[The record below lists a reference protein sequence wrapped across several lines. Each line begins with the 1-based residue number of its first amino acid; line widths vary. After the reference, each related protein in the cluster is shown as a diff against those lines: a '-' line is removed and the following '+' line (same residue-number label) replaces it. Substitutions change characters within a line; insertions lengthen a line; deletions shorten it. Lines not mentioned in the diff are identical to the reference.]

1 MEWKT
6 LSYTQ
11 THTSFQLASYSIRLF
26 PVVYSRSWRH
36 SRDSPSDGMAAGTR
50 WPLMVYTVA
59 FMFLANGLPQAP
71 ARLAAQPCRQC
82 LVQKRVLWASHM
94 SEKLAVEGR
103 LRIDCC
109 CIGGAYP

>member
-1 MEWKT
+1 MKWKT

-11 THTSFQLASYSIRLF
+11 THTSLELASYSIRPF
-26 PVVYSRSWRH
+26 PVVYSRSWH
-36 SRDSPSDGMAAGTR
+36 QSRDSPSDGMAAGTR
-50 WPLMVYTVA
+50 WPLMMYTVA
-59 FMFLANGLPQAP
+59 FMFLANGLPRAP
-71 ARLAAQPCRQC
+71 ARLVAQPCRRC
-82 LVQKRVLWASHM
+82 LVQIRVLWASHM